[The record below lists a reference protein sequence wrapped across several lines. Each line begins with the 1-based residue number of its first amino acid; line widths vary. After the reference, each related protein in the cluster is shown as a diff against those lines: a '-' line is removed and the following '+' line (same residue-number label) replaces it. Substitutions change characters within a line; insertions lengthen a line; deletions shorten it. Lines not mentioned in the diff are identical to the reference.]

1 MKHMMNYGESPFLHV
16 IEWKVPKE
24 GYIHSVK
31 TKEDLLPYVKSIT
44 DEEFKALC
52 EAHEPDHL
60 PHEVFFYII
69 FIVVGS

>member
-1 MKHMMNYGESPFLHV
+1 MMNYGESPFLHV

-60 PHEVFFYII
+60 PHEVFFILYL
-69 FIVVGS
+69 